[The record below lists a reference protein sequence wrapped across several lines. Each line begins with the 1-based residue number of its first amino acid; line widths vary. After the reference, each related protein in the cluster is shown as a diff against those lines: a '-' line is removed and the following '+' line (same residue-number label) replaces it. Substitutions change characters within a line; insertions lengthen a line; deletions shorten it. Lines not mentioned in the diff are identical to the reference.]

1 MPVYAGA
8 MPDLGPQLQR
18 EQRSHDENHRGA
30 RRQTSR
36 RGGRVSAGEVT
47 CSGAARLRRVCSGK
61 NTRFGK
67 TTSVESFALALCAS
81 GLILFTHFM
90 RVLSKILL
98 ALGLVLSVS
107 GYVSPPIALSAGI
120 LFGLSFAHPYIS
132 ESRGIAR
139 ILLQSSV
146 VALGF
151 GMNLHEVLRAGR
163 SGFLYTALGI
173 SFALLVGS
181 ALGRLFRVRGNASF
195 LITTGTA
202 ICGGSAIAAIAP
214 ILQADEE
221 EMAVSLGTIFILNSI
236 ALLIFP
242 PIGNA
247 LHLSQSQFGLWAAL
261 AIHDTSSV
269 VGAATKYGHQALVA
283 GTTVKLARALW
294 IVPLALATAAVKH
307 NRSQKIS
314 VSDDSR
320 PRLQLPWFIGF
331 FVLAAVANTYVRT
344 LEHVTPSLFTL
355 GRLGLTATLFLIGSG
370 ISRATLKE
378 VGWRPLLLGV
388 LLWLAVGMT
397 SLYFIRT
404 GFIFF

>member
-1 MPVYAGA
+1 MPTLAKI
-8 MPDLGPQLQR
+8 L
-18 EQRSHDENHRGA
+18 
-30 RRQTSR
+30 
-36 RGGRVSAGEVT
+36 
-47 CSGAARLRRVCSGK
+47 
-61 NTRFGK
+61 
-67 TTSVESFALALCAS
+67 FAT
-81 GLILFTHFM
+81 GLIISFTGF
-90 RVLSKILL
+90 I
-98 ALGLVLSVS
+98 
-107 GYVSPPIALSAGI
+107 SPPAALTAGI

-151 GMNLHEVLRAGR
+151 GMDLHEVLKAGR
-163 SGFLYTALGI
+163 SGFTYTALGI
-173 SFALLVGS
+173 SFALVLGL
-181 ALGRLFRVRGNASF
+181 ALGKVLGVRGNSSF

-214 ILQADEE
+214 ILEADEH
-221 EMAVSLGTIFILNSI
+221 EMAVSLGTIFILNSV

-247 LHLSQSQFGLWAAL
+247 LHLSQSQFGLWAAM

-269 VGAATKYGHQALVA
+269 VGAAAKYGGAALVI

-294 IVPLALATAAVKH
+294 IVPLAAATAAVKRH
-307 NRSQKIS
+307 RSG
-314 VSDDSR
+314 VR
-320 PRLQLPWFIGF
+320 MPWFILF
-331 FVLAAVANTYVRT
+331 FVLAAVLNTYVRT
-344 LEHVTPSLFTL
+344 TSHITPRLFTL

-378 VGWRPLLLGV
+378 VGWRPLLQGV
-388 LLWLAVGMT
+388 LLWAAVGFT

-404 GFIFF
+404 GWIAF